1 VINHDIDPAWLNDR
15 SEFQQNW
22 VHGLRN
28 PSGLHLQYELDGS
41 LVFTHW
47 TPGDDHAGFPG
58 FAHGGIISAVLDDVM
73 GRCSALHRHW
83 VVTGRLEVRFRRAAP
98 LGTRLRVEGRITRLQ
113 RRVLQTEGRVAA
125 SRRRRG
131 RRCHGDIPAALRRP
145 ARADGGRLA
154 WIRGVPLSAW
164 GRLVQLLEQLDV
176 AAESALPRDLCR
188 ARLASGRT
196 GLLIRV
202 PCA

>member
-1 VINHDIDPAWLNDR
+1 MISHEIDPAWLNDR

-28 PSGLHLQYELDGS
+28 PSGLHLQYELDGA

-47 TPGDDHAGFPG
+47 TPGHDHAGFPG

-98 LGTRLRVEGRITRLQ
+98 LGTRLRVEGRITRLM
-113 RRVLQTEGRVAA
+113 RRALQTEGRVLL
-125 SRRRRG
+125 
-131 RRCHGDIPAALRRP
+131 P
-145 ARADGGRLA
+145 DGGVVAEATGTYL
-154 WIRGVPLSAW
+154 PLSED
-164 GRLVQLLEQLDV
+164 RKSVV
-176 AAESALPRDLCR
+176 
-188 ARLASGRT
+188 
-196 GLLIRV
+196 
-202 PCA
+202 

>member
-1 VINHDIDPAWLNDR
+1 MINHEIDPAWLNDR

-28 PSGLHLQYELDGS
+28 PSGLHLQYELDAA

-83 VVTGRLEVRFRRAAP
+83 VVTGRLEVRYRRAAP
-98 LGTRLRVEGRITRLQ
+98 LGTRLRVEGRITRLL
-113 RRVLQTEGRVAA
+113 RRALHTEGRVLLPDGGVVAEA
-125 SRRRRG
+125 TGTYLPLS
-131 RRCHGDIPAALRRP
+131 DELRR
-145 ARADGGRLA
+145 
-154 WIRGVPLSAW
+154 
-164 GRLVQLLEQLDV
+164 QMV
-176 AAESALPRDLCR
+176 AAWPGFEEFL
-188 ARLASGRT
+188 
-196 GLLIRV
+196 
-202 PCA
+202 